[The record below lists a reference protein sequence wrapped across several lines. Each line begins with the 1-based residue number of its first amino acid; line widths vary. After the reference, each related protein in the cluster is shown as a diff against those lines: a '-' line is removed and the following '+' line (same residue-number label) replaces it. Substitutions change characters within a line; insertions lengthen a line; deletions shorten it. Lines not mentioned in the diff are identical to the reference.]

1 MKNKFQTPLSV
12 FVLYDKENPDGDN
25 IFDDVYHLLCRN
37 ANRPL
42 TDGLDIPVY
51 FRTNNDKGQIPDID
65 FETSQNI
72 AVLLLIDEC
81 MYCNEDIWRAYI
93 EPLVRLSEEQGNIK
107 IYAVSLF
114 KYATDFS
121 KLLNNAQFIVLPD
134 FNLKKCWTEFQIRIF
149 DCLIRQLK
157 GDSEKI
163 KLFISHSKKDE
174 DKMGVTKAE
183 ELRNYLRTDTKL
195 SSFYD
200 ANDILEGYSFARQ
213 IEQNVGNSILIILE
227 TVTYSER
234 EWCRI
239 ETIVGKEKRVPAI
252 VVSLLNG
259 TINRTFPYLGNMPK
273 VRYDGRWDNVIA
285 LALRTALDQY
295 YEKSY
300 LSSLQREIGLGKAII
315 FPFMPELINTV
326 ELADEQ
332 TILYPEPPLGREELA
347 VLTKVNKRLSFMTPS
362 QVYSSMSKLQGKRI
376 AISVSNPGEELKDRG
391 IGLAMLKD
399 LSVELARHILVG
411 GGELVYGGDLRAD
424 GFTEIF
430 SELSYQYGLKEQS
443 GSDVTY
449 FTNYF
454 AWPIYN
460 KLSKSQLADYKHYR
474 VKVVKADPP
483 QGLPTD
489 WADKF
494 VPYEEAQNFWRESL
508 TRMRGQMEADVNA
521 RIVLG
526 GAVTGFK
533 GDMPGIYEEAIAAIG
548 KRHPLYVLGGFGGAA
563 SRLAHLVKGKV
574 TVNALWDECRQDE
587 AYAKYIGQGEEPS
600 PHFNKLSVIN
610 SQNLNNGLSED
621 ENIHLF
627 ESTNIAEIIAFI
639 LKGLSE
645 NLK

>member
-1 MKNKFQTPLSV
+1 MSI
-12 FVLYDKENPDGDN
+12 FVLFDKENPDGDS
-25 IFDDVYHLLCRN
+25 IFDDIYHLLCRN

-51 FRTNNDKGQIPDID
+51 FRTNDDRGQILPINL
-65 FETSQNI
+65 ETSENI

-93 EPLVRLSEEQGNIK
+93 EPLVKLSDEQGNIK

-114 KYATDFS
+114 KYTTDFS
-121 KLLNNAQFIVLPD
+121 KLLNDAQFIVLPD
-134 FNLKKCWTEFQIRIF
+134 FDIKKCWTEFQIRIF
-149 DCLIRQLK
+149 DCLVRQLK

-213 IEQNVGNSILIILE
+213 IERNVGNSILIILE

-234 EWCRI
+234 EWCKI

-300 LSSLQREIGLGKAII
+300 LSSLQREIGLDKAII
-315 FPFMPELINTV
+315 FPFMPELINAV
-326 ELADEQ
+326 ELDEEQ
-332 TILYPEPPLGREELA
+332 TILYPDPPLGREELN
-347 VLTKVNKRLSFMTPS
+347 VLTKTNRKLSFMTPS

-376 AISVSNPGEELKDRG
+376 AISVSYPGEELKDRG
-391 IGLAMLKD
+391 IGLTMLKD

-411 GGELVYGGDLRAD
+411 GGELVYGGDLRTD

-454 AWPIYN
+454 SWPIYN
-460 KLSKSQLADYKHYR
+460 KLSKS
-474 VKVVKADPP
+474 
-483 QGLPTD
+483 
-489 WADKF
+489 
-494 VPYEEAQNFWRESL
+494 
-508 TRMRGQMEADVNA
+508 
-521 RIVLG
+521 
-526 GAVTGFK
+526 
-533 GDMPGIYEEAIAAIG
+533 
-548 KRHPLYVLGGFGGAA
+548 
-563 SRLAHLVKGKV
+563 
-574 TVNALWDECRQDE
+574 
-587 AYAKYIGQGEEPS
+587 
-600 PHFNKLSVIN
+600 
-610 SQNLNNGLSED
+610 
-621 ENIHLF
+621 
-627 ESTNIAEIIAFI
+627 
-639 LKGLSE
+639 
-645 NLK
+645 